1 MATKMTVQFNLFGGT
16 VLRLGTD
23 RHHGSLLDGI
33 DSLDAI
39 GCFALTELGY
49 GNNAVEMQT
58 TATYDAAGDEWV
70 IHTPGPLAQKY
81 WITNGAVHA
90 QWAVV
95 FAQLRIGDARH
106 GVHGFL
112 VRIRTPD
119 MACAPGVR
127 VEDMG
132 HKMGCNGVDNGK
144 LWFDRVRVP
153 RTALLNAHSDV
164 GPGGV
169 FTSRIAKPRDRFL
182 RVADQLLSGRIC
194 IASMSQSSSKIAL
207 TIAVRYAAS
216 RLTVG
221 PMGLSDTPMLTY
233 QLQQRALVP
242 LIAGVYAIQF
252 GLSYVKEEWAKAV
265 AAGLGRGPAVD
276 EQQVVMLCCA
286 IKPLA
291 AWHTERCGTVCRER
305 CGGQGYLSVNRLG
318 QVIGFAHAAMTAEGD
333 NRVLMQKVA
342 KELLDRYG
350 SGRLPAVV
358 AEAAAPPALAAGA
371 NLRDPKT
378 LALLLRRREA
388 RTLAA
393 LSAAMAT
400 KLGAGAEL
408 FDVWMRQE
416 SDAVQAA
423 AAAYGER
430 VVFDCFAAASEQ
442 PQRAA
447 AAMRPLVE
455 LYGVHAVERDLAWFL
470 AEGVL
475 SPAQARGIV
484 AASRALCAEA
494 GAEVRTRVHRAM
506 PALMGALPL
515 RLRLRCAALP
525 SATAFPA
532 TRSPAAQHADAYH
545 RMV

>member
-1 MATKMTVQFNLFGGT
+1 V
-16 VLRLGTD
+16 
-23 RHHGSLLDGI
+23 
-33 DSLDAI
+33 
-39 GCFALTELGY
+39 
-49 GNNAVEMQT
+49 
-58 TATYDAAGDEWV
+58 
-70 IHTPGPLAQKY
+70 HTPNALAQKY

-95 FAQLRIGDARH
+95 FAQLRVGAANH
-106 GVHGFL
+106 GIHGLL
-112 VRIRTPD
+112 VRIRNAD
-119 MACAPGVR
+119 MSPAPGVR

-144 LWFDRVRVP
+144 LWFDAVRVP

-164 GPGGV
+164 ARGGA
-169 FTSRIAKPRDRFL
+169 FSSRIAKPRDRFL

-194 IASMSQSSSKIAL
+194 IAAMSQSASKIAL

-221 PMGLSDTPMLTY
+221 PLGLSDTPMLSY

-242 LIAGVYAIQF
+242 LIANTYAIQF

-265 AAGLGRGPAVD
+265 AASAGRGPAVD
-276 EQQVVMLCCA
+276 EQQVVMLCCVL
-286 IKPLA
+286 KPLA
-291 AWHTERCGTVCRER
+291 AWNTERCGTVCRER

-342 KELLDRYG
+342 KELLDRYTA
-350 SGRLPAVV
+350 GRLPAVA
-358 AEAAAPPALAAGA
+358 AEAAAPPPLPAAA
-371 NLRDPKT
+371 RIRDAAT

-393 LSAAMAT
+393 LAAAMST
-400 KLGAGAEL
+400 KIGAGAAL

-423 AAAYGER
+423 AAPFGER
-430 VVFDCFAAASEQ
+430 VVYERFAVAASAPGAAAT
-442 PQRAA
+442 
-447 AAMRPLVE
+447 MRPLVE
-455 LYGVHAVERDLAWFL
+455 LYGVHAIERDLAWFL

-475 SPAQARGIV
+475 SPEQARAVV

-494 GAEVRTRVHRAM
+494 GAEVRVRACVRCVCVCPVVLGGAHAAVGAMRCGCGCDARAM
-506 PALMGALPL
+506 RLHALRATRHTHRTPRTRAACRHAPPGPSSRPL
-515 RLRLRCAALP
+515 APSPHAHPFTIFLSCLP
-525 SATAFPA
+525 SPSHATPPPSLS
-532 TRSPAAQHADAYH
+532 R
-545 RMV
+545 R